1 VIGISSFIANV
12 LIFGIAAV
20 LWMLALYIL
29 VTVVTNIA
37 EKIGEYCG

>member
-1 VIGISSFIANV
+1 MIGISSFIANV

-20 LWMLALYIL
+20 LWMLAIYLL
-29 VTVVTNIA
+29 VVVATKIA